1 MKLNSDFLNDID
13 NTNFN
18 KIARVITHIENET
31 EQGIEIIQALPYNLE
46 KKQVIGITGSPGS
59 GKSTLINQLIKK
71 YISIGSK
78 IAILAIDPSSPYSG
92 GSLLGDRIRMI
103 SDISHPNLYI
113 RSLSSRGQLGGLSTF
128 TYDILRLLQF
138 LKFDKI
144 IIETVGSGQSEIDV
158 SKLSD
163 TTIVTLTPN
172 MGDEIQMIKSGIMEI
187 ANIFV
192 INKLDILDVKRLKS
206 KLKNS
211 ITLNSETNNTPNI
224 IEISA
229 LKDIG
234 IDKLCV
240 AIDEHFNSIKQTDIL
255 NIKRT
260 NQLKFDLKNKLMK
273 QYREKLSLAEDQ
285 IDSVIKELQENKIS
299 LKNALKKLE

>member
-1 MKLNSDFLNDID
+1 M
-13 NTNFN
+13 
-18 KIARVITHIENET
+18 ARAITHIENET

-163 TTIVTLTPN
+163 TTIVTLTAN

-192 INKLDILDVKRLKS
+192 INKLDILDVKTLKS

-211 ITLNSETNNTPNI
+211 INLNSETNNTPNI

-240 AIDEHFNSIKQTDIL
+240 AIDEHFNSIKQADIL

-273 QYREKLSLAEDQ
+273 QYSEKLSLAEDQ

>member
-1 MKLNSDFLNDID
+1 M
-13 NTNFN
+13 
-18 KIARVITHIENET
+18 ARAITHIENET
-31 EQGIEIIQALPYNLE
+31 EQGIEIIQALPYDLE

-192 INKLDILDVKRLKS
+192 INKLDILDVKTLKS

-240 AIDEHFNSIKQTDIL
+240 AIDEHFNSIKQADIL

-273 QYREKLSLAEDQ
+273 QYSEKLSLAEDQ

-299 LKNALKKLE
+299 LKNALKKFE

>member
-1 MKLNSDFLNDID
+1 MKLNIDFLNDID

-18 KIARVITHIENET
+18 KIARAITHIENET

-192 INKLDILDVKRLKS
+192 INKLDILDVKTLKS

-240 AIDEHFNSIKQTDIL
+240 AIDEHFNSIKQADIL

-273 QYREKLSLAEDQ
+273 QYSEKLSLAEDQ

>member
-1 MKLNSDFLNDID
+1 M
-13 NTNFN
+13 
-18 KIARVITHIENET
+18 ARAITHIENET

-192 INKLDILDVKRLKS
+192 INKLDILDVKTLKS

-211 ITLNSETNNTPNI
+211 INLNSETNNTPNI

-240 AIDEHFNSIKQTDIL
+240 AIDEHFNSIKQADIL

-273 QYREKLSLAEDQ
+273 QYSEKLSLAEDQ

>member
-1 MKLNSDFLNDID
+1 M
-13 NTNFN
+13 
-18 KIARVITHIENET
+18 ARAITHIENET

-192 INKLDILDVKRLKS
+192 INKLDILDVKTLKS

-211 ITLNSETNNTPNI
+211 INLNSETNNTPNI

-240 AIDEHFNSIKQTDIL
+240 AIDEHFNSIKQADIL

-273 QYREKLSLAEDQ
+273 QYSEKLSLAKDQ

>member
-1 MKLNSDFLNDID
+1 M
-13 NTNFN
+13 
-18 KIARVITHIENET
+18 ARAITHIENET

-71 YISIGSK
+71 YINIGSK

-163 TTIVTLTPN
+163 TTIVTLIPN

-192 INKLDILDVKRLKS
+192 INKLDILDVKTLKS

-240 AIDEHFNSIKQTDIL
+240 AIDEHFNSIKQADIL

-273 QYREKLSLAEDQ
+273 QYSEKLSLAEDQ

>member
-1 MKLNSDFLNDID
+1 M
-13 NTNFN
+13 
-18 KIARVITHIENET
+18 
-31 EQGIEIIQALPYNLE
+31 
-46 KKQVIGITGSPGS
+46 
-59 GKSTLINQLIKK
+59 
-71 YISIGSK
+71 
-78 IAILAIDPSSPYSG
+78 AIDPSSPYSG

-187 ANIFV
+187 ANIFA
-192 INKLDILDVKRLKS
+192 INKLDILDVKTLKS

-211 ITLNSETNNTPNI
+211 ITLNSETNITPNI
-224 IEISA
+224 IETSA
-229 LKDIG
+229 LKNIG

-240 AIDEHFNSIKQTDIL
+240 AIDEHFNSIKLADIL
-255 NIKRT
+255 KIKRT

-273 QYREKLSLAEDQ
+273 QYNEKLSLAEDQ